1 MPLSVVWSVWFAF
14 RVKFCQ
20 MNVVIVAGRHQYL
33 VQQCSHTSCLW
44 LSFHETLSLA
54 FLALVLVSY
63 VMLHYATVDYL
74 YTVLLQVDTPP
85 FSELPCVLELDTFG
99 ILVSLHYAHST
110 LYTALTAPPAS
121 HTVNGV
127 VPALEGMTDQ
137 HLIRITAAAHILQY
151 LLSTPPPP
159 HADTREL
166 QLVIQVE

>member
-1 MPLSVVWSVWFAF
+1 MYPSTAVLLSYLLFVVDF
-14 RVKFCQ
+14 
-20 MNVVIVAGRHQYL
+20 Y
-33 VQQCSHTSCLW
+33 
-44 LSFHETLSLA
+44 ETLSFA

-63 VMLHYATVDYL
+63 NAHYAAADYL

-110 LYTALTAPPAS
+110 LYTALTAPPGS